1 MNATFLL
8 ALLAFDAVWGLFDLF
23 FKLGLSSI
31 IFFREELPAPF
42 LGEFLFRLLFLD
54 CVIED
59 ENFDLYPAENDNG
72 LSPCTWDFKFIELAV
87 FLSWL

>member
-8 ALLAFDAVWGLFDLF
+8 ALFALDAVWGLFDLF

-31 IFFREELPAPF
+31 IFFREELLLAP
-42 LGEFLFRLLFLD
+42 LLAEFLFKLLFLD

-59 ENFDLYPAENDNG
+59 ENFDLCPAENDKG
-72 LSPCTWDFKFIELAV
+72 LSACTRDFKFTELAV
-87 FLSWL
+87 F